1 MRNSLSRRQQRVF
14 DFIKKRMERD
24 GVCPTT
30 REIADHF
37 RFRKKNMAAS
47 YVTILR
53 QKKALATIPDPAG
66 GKRALVGAWRLA
78 SPSDGLRKPVLNI
91 PLLGSIPAGPPQKSW
106 QEAQGCVSVDI
117 TTLGIKPTPRTYALR
132 VKGDSMIGRHIL
144 DGDIVVVEH
153 GQTPRNGDVVAAL
166 IDGESTLKTFVT
178 EKGKPY
184 LRAENPRYPKLIPAA
199 ELVVQGVMVA
209 MIRKFK

>member
-1 MRNSLSRRQQRVF
+1 MRDIS
-14 DFIKKRMERD
+14 E
-24 GVCPTT
+24 
-30 REIADHF
+30 HF
-37 RFRKKNMAAS
+37 GFRKKHLASS
-47 YVTILR
+47 YVAALR
-53 QKKALATIPDPAG
+53 RKKLLVRIPGPGPGGSKGTLIGAL
-66 GKRALVGAWRLA
+66 RLP
-78 SPSDGLRKPVLNI
+78 SPSDGLKKPVVHV
-91 PLLGSIPAGPPQKSW
+91 PLLGSIPAGPPQESW

-178 EKGKPY
+178 ERGKPY